1 MQLHRVLA
9 LLGAASGIVAGG
21 IYLNH
26 NQAQAVAAAAVIS
39 LPPQTTP
46 DALLLVIEGPLTA
59 LDPDARTLEVN
70 GNHVVMPP
78 GMLVDTNRDGVGD
91 ITLQQLADPS
101 LRSPIGGTVIVDASA
116 AVAPGTNYAVFTAT
130 GVYFEFGERVVVG
143 PLISLDT
150 ATGLFQVAG
159 HQCRMSTDSRLN
171 PRVLDAGGNPMALS
185 ALAGYEGS
193 SVSVTGYL
201 DAGQFYAVEV
211 LTDVVAGQNNLPGL
225 GVIKALYNSSNGQ
238 VDLVGTVSWTGIT
251 HQLPNTVTLDFG
263 CDSLGLITVNVTPG
277 AVPSIGDWKYR
288 SARGA
293 FPTNPGSLCVT
304 SAQYGGLTQRT
315 MDIK

>member
-9 LLGAASGIVAGG
+9 LMGAASGIVAGG

-26 NQAQAVAAAAVIS
+26 NQAQAVAAAAVIN

-46 DALLLVIEGPLTA
+46 DALLMVIEGPLTA
-59 LDPDARTLEVN
+59 LNVEARTLEVN
-70 GNHVVMPP
+70 GNQVVMPL

-91 ITLQQLADPS
+91 ITLAQLADPS

-116 AVAPGTNYAVFTAT
+116 AAAPGTGQAVFTAT

-143 PLISLDT
+143 PLVAIDT
-150 ATGLFQVAG
+150 ATGVFQAAG
-159 HQCRMSTDSRLN
+159 HLCRMSTDSRLN

-185 ALAGYEGS
+185 ALAGNEGS
-193 SVSVTGYL
+193 SVNVTGYL

-211 LTDVVAGQNNLPGL
+211 LTDVVAGQGNLPGL
-225 GVIKALYNSSNGQ
+225 GVIRAIYDPNQ
-238 VDLVGTVSWTGIT
+238 RTVDLVGTVSWTAT
-251 HQLPNTVTLDFG
+251 SHQLPTTVTLDFG
-263 CDSLGLITVNVTPG
+263 CDSLGLISVNVTPG

-293 FPTNPGSLCVT
+293 FPTNPGSVCVT

-315 MDIK
+315 MDLK